1 MHSEMYPHKHRRFTS
16 VSNKI
21 LKIVTQQTHDVVSTS
36 IRRLYDV
43 ATSYR
48 RLIDVETT
56 SCVYWVIG
64 LIVVLAIKV
73 EVILSVGSLQ
83 VCAGLKTG

>member
-21 LKIVTQQTHDVVSTS
+21 LKIVTQQIYDVVSTS
-36 IRRLYDV
+36 I
-43 ATSYR
+43 R

-64 LIVVLAIKV
+64 LIVVLAIKE

>member
-21 LKIVTQQTHDVVSTS
+21 LKIVTQQIYDVVSTS

-43 ATSYR
+43 
-48 RLIDVETT
+48 DVETT